1 MTAVTRDQFEVYDDE
16 VRHVPTDA
24 RFSVRGGVNEW
35 GRAGM
40 PMPHG
45 SYFARKYVLHVA
57 SQIISEIAG
66 K

>member
-24 RFSVRGGVNEW
+24 RFSVRGGVTEW

-40 PMPHG
+40 PMPDA
-45 SYFARKYVLHVA
+45 SYFARKDILHVA
-57 SQIISEIAG
+57 SQIIAEIAD

>member
-24 RFSVRGGVNEW
+24 RFLVRGGETEW
-35 GRAGM
+35 ERAGM
-40 PMPHG
+40 PMPDG
-45 SYFARKYVLHVA
+45 SYFARKDVLHVA

>member
-24 RFSVRGGVNEW
+24 RFSVRGGETDW

-40 PMPHG
+40 QMPDA
-45 SYFARKYVLHVA
+45 SYFARKGVLHVA
-57 SQIISEIAG
+57 MQIIAEIAD